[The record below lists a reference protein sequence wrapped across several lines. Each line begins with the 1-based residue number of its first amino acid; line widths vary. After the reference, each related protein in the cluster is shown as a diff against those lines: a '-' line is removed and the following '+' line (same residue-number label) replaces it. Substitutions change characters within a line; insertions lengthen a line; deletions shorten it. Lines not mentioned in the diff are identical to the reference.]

1 MSETFPTQAR
11 VVIVGGGIIGCSVA
25 YHLVKLGWR
34 DVVLL
39 ERGKLT
45 CGTSWHAAGLVMQL
59 RATATMTELCRY
71 TAKLLEE
78 LKAESGQDTGFRR
91 NGSLPVARS
100 AARLTEIGRLVALGR
115 YFGVEAHMLSPRE
128 VKERYPALDERR
140 IVGGAFIPGDGQ
152 TNPVDTANA
161 YAKVARK
168 GGARIFEGVSVTG
181 FRLRNGAVAG
191 VATERGEI
199 ACEVAVNCAG
209 AWARQVGA
217 LAGVAVPLYAAE
229 HMYVTTEP
237 SSAATSGLPVLRDT
251 DGTVYVKEDAGKF
264 VVGCFEPEAKPLSM
278 RALPERFEFGELAED
293 WEHFEEPMS
302 KAIEIIPALE
312 TLGIRHFM
320 NGPES
325 FTPDNRFV
333 LGEAPALRNFYVAAG
348 FNSQGVLSSG
358 GVGRSL
364 AAWIAAGEPDMDL
377 SEIDIARFHPFQV
390 NRSYLRTRIR
400 ETVGLLYAMHW
411 PYRQM
416 QSARG
421 VRRSPLHERLAQRG
435 ACFGEAAGWER
446 ANWYAPP
453 GTAPAYEYAYGRQ
466 NWFEHSA
473 AEHRAAREA
482 VALFDQSSFAKYLL
496 QGRDAQAVLQRL
508 CANDVA
514 VAPGR
519 IVYTAMLNERGGIES
534 DLTVTRLA
542 EDAFFIVSIA
552 ASQTRD
558 FERIRRHM
566 PADARAVLTDV
577 TSAYAVLNVQ
587 GPRSADLLSKFTQDL
602 ENQALRTMREIDV
615 GDARAWALRISYVGE
630 PGWELYVPSEFA
642 VNVYDALVAAGEA
655 FGLRHAGYHA
665 LDSLRLE
672 KGYRSWGHD
681 LSPADTPLEA
691 GLGFAVAFG
700 KKAGFIGREALLR
713 QREAGVKRRLLSFT
727 LDDPRRLL
735 FHDEPIYCDGRVAGR
750 ITSGAFGHTLGRAV
764 GLGYVQLKEGNP
776 KYEIDVAGE
785 RIAASVRK

>member
-1 MSETFPTQAR
+1 MSSTFPTQAR

-59 RATATMTELCRY
+59 RATATMTALCRY
-71 TAKLLEE
+71 TAKLLED

-91 NGSLPVARS
+91 NGSLPIARTPE
-100 AARLTEIGRLVALGR
+100 RLTEIKRLVALGG
-115 YFGVEAHMLSPRE
+115 YFGVEAHVLDARE

-152 TNPVDTANA
+152 TNPVDTTSA

-168 GGARIFEGVSVTG
+168 GGARIFEGVAVTG
-181 FRLRNGAVAG
+181 FRLRSGAIAAVA
-191 VATERGEI
+191 TDRGEV

-217 LAGVAVPLYAAE
+217 LAGVAIPLYAAE

-278 RALPERFEFGELAED
+278 RTLPARFEFGELPPD
-293 WEHFEEPMS
+293 WEHFEGPMS
-302 KAIEIIPALE
+302 RAIEIIPALE

-333 LGEAPALRNFYVAAG
+333 LGEAPVLKNFYVAAG

-358 GVGRSL
+358 GVGRAL
-364 AAWIAAGEPDMDL
+364 AAWIAEGEPDMDL

-390 NRSYLRTRIR
+390 NRHYLRTRTR

-411 PYRQM
+411 PFRQM
-416 QSARG
+416 ESARG

-453 GTAPAYEYAYGRQ
+453 GAAPAYEYAYGRQ
-466 NWFEHSA
+466 NWFEHAA

-496 QGRDAQAVLQRL
+496 QGRDAEGVLQRL

-514 VAPGR
+514 VPPGR
-519 IVYTAMLNERGGIES
+519 IVYTAMLNRRGGIEA

-558 FERIRRHM
+558 FERIRRHI
-566 PADARAVLTDV
+566 PPDASAVLTDV
-577 TSAYAVLNVQ
+577 TSAYAVLNLQ
-587 GPRSADLLSKFTQDL
+587 GPRSADLLAKFTEDVN
-602 ENQALRTMREIDV
+602 NQALRTMRQIDL

-630 PGWELYVPSEFA
+630 PGWELNVPSEFA
-642 VNVYDALVAAGEA
+642 VNAYDALVAAGAE

-672 KGYRSWGHD
+672 KGCRSWGHD

-700 KKAGFIGREALLR
+700 KKADFIGREALLR
-713 QREAGVKRRLLSFT
+713 QREAGVKRRLVSFT
-727 LDDPRRLL
+727 LDDPERLL
-735 FHDEPIYCDGRVAGR
+735 FHDEPIYCEGRVVGR

-764 GLGYVQLKEGNP
+764 GLGYVELPLGRQ
-776 KYEIDVAGE
+776 YEIDIAGE
-785 RIAASVRK
+785 RVPASVRK

>member
-1 MSETFPTQAR
+1 VSEAFPAQAR

-39 ERGKLT
+39 ERGRLT

-91 NGSLPVARS
+91 NGSLPVART
-100 AARLTEIGRLVALGR
+100 AARLTEIARLVALGR
-115 YFGVEAHMLSPRE
+115 YFGVEAHMLGPRE

-161 YAKVARK
+161 YARVARK

-229 HMYVTTEP
+229 HMYVSTEP

-278 RALPERFEFGELAED
+278 RTLPERFEFGELAED
-293 WEHFEEPMS
+293 WEHFAPPLS

-333 LGEAPALRNFYVAAG
+333 LGEAPALKNFYVAAG

-390 NRSYLRTRIR
+390 NRGYLRTRIR

-421 VRRSPLHERLAQRG
+421 VRRSPLHERLARRG
-435 ACFGEAAGWER
+435 ACFGEVAGWER
-446 ANWYAPP
+446 ANWYAAP
-453 GTAPAYEYAYGRQ
+453 GAAPAYEYAYGRQ

-496 QGRDAQAVLQRL
+496 QGRDAEAVLQRL

-519 IVYTAMLNERGGIES
+519 IVYTAMLNRRGGIEA

-558 FERIRRHM
+558 FERIRRHI
-566 PADARAVLTDV
+566 PPDARAVLTDV
-577 TSAYAVLNVQ
+577 SSAYAVLNVQ
-587 GPRSADLLSKFTQDL
+587 GPRSGDLLAGFDKL
-602 ENQALRTMREIDV
+602 ENPYGTMKEIDV

-630 PGWELYVPSEFA
+630 LGWELYVPSEFA
-642 VNVYDALVAAGEA
+642 LNAYDALVAAGEEL
-655 FGLRHAGYHA
+655 GLRHAGYHA

-700 KKAGFIGREALLR
+700 KKAEFIGREALLR
-713 QREAGVKRRLLSFT
+713 QREAGVKRRLVSLT
-727 LDDPRRLL
+727 LDDPQRLL
-735 FHDEPIYCDGRVAGR
+735 FHDEPIYCDGKLVGR

-764 GLGYVQLKEGNP
+764 ALGYVQVPLGKH
-776 KYEIDVAGE
+776 YEIDIAGE
-785 RIAASVRK
+785 RVPASVRK

>member
-1 MSETFPTQAR
+1 MSEAFPTQAR

-39 ERGKLT
+39 ERGRLT

-91 NGSLPVARS
+91 NGSLPVART
-100 AARLTEIGRLVALGR
+100 AARLTEIARLVALGR
-115 YFGVEAHMLSPRE
+115 YFGVEAHMLGPRE

-152 TNPVDTANA
+152 TNPVDTTSA
-161 YAKVARK
+161 YAKAARK

-181 FRLRNGAVAG
+181 FRLRHGAVAG

-390 NRSYLRTRIR
+390 NRRYLRTRVR

-421 VRRSPLHERLAQRG
+421 VRRSPLHERLASRG

-453 GTAPAYEYAYGRQ
+453 GAAPAYEYAYGRQ

-558 FERIRRHM
+558 FERIRRHI

-587 GPRSADLLSKFTQDL
+587 GPRSADLLARFDKL
-602 ENQALRTMREIDV
+602 ENPYGTMKEIDV
-615 GDARAWALRISYVGE
+615 GDARAWAFRISYVGE
-630 PGWELYVPSEFA
+630 LGWELYVPSEFA
-642 VNVYDALVAAGEA
+642 LNAYDALVAAGEEL
-655 FGLRHAGYHA
+655 GLRHAGYHA

-727 LDDPRRLL
+727 LDDPQRLL
-735 FHDEPIYCDGRVAGR
+735 FHDEPVYCDGRVAGR

-764 GLGYVQLKEGNP
+764 GLGYVELPLGRQ
-776 KYEIDVAGE
+776 YEVDIAGE
-785 RIAASVRK
+785 RVPASVRK

>member
-1 MSETFPTQAR
+1 VSDPFPTQAR

-39 ERGKLT
+39 ERGRLT

-59 RATATMTELCRY
+59 RATATMTALCRY
-71 TAKLLEE
+71 TAQLLED

-91 NGSLPVARS
+91 NGSLPIARTPE
-100 AARLTEIGRLVALGR
+100 RLTEIKRLVALGR
-115 YFGVEAHMLSPRE
+115 YFGIEAHLLGARE

-152 TNPVDTANA
+152 TNPVDTTAA

-168 GGARIFEGVSVTG
+168 GGARILEGVAVTG
-181 FRLRNGAVAG
+181 FRTRSGAIAG
-191 VATERGEI
+191 VQTDRGEI

-237 SSAATSGLPVLRDT
+237 SGAATSGLPVLRDT

-264 VVGCFEPEAKPLSM
+264 VVGCFEPDAKPLSM
-278 RALPERFEFGELAED
+278 RSLPVPFEFGELPED
-293 WEHFEEPMS
+293 WAHFEAPMS
-302 KAIEIIPALE
+302 RAIEILPALE

-333 LGEAPALRNFYVAAG
+333 LGEAPRLRNFYVAAG

-364 AAWIAAGEPDMDL
+364 AAWIAGGEPDMDL

-390 NRSYLRTRIR
+390 NRRYLRTRTR

-416 QSARG
+416 ASARG

-435 ACFGEAAGWER
+435 ACFGEVAGWER

-453 GTAPAYEYAYGRQ
+453 GAAPAYEYAYGRQ
-466 NWFEHSA
+466 NWFGHAA

-496 QGRDAQAVLQRL
+496 QGRDAEGVLQHL

-514 VAPGR
+514 VPPGR
-519 IVYTAMLNERGGIES
+519 IVYTAMLNRRGGIEA

-558 FERIRRHM
+558 FERIRRHI
-566 PADARAVLTDV
+566 PAGAHAVLTDV

-587 GPRSADLLSKFTQDL
+587 GPRSADLLSRFTEAPQS
-602 ENQALRTMREIDV
+602 QAWRTMREIDV
-615 GDARAWALRISYVGE
+615 GDARAWAFRISYVGE
-630 PGWELYVPSEFA
+630 TGWELYVPSEFA
-642 VNVYDALVAAGEA
+642 VNACDALLDAGGE

-691 GLGFAVAFG
+691 GLAFAVAFD
-700 KKAGFIGREALLR
+700 KKADFIGREALLR
-713 QREAGVKRRLLSFT
+713 QREAGIRRRLLSFM
-727 LDDPRRLL
+727 LDDPGRLL
-735 FHDEPIYCDGRVAGR
+735 FHDEPIYGDGKVVGR

-764 GLGYVQLKEGNP
+764 GLGYVEESGPIRN
-776 KYEIDVAGE
+776 YEIDIAGE
-785 RIAASVRK
+785 RVPASVRK

>member
-1 MSETFPTQAR
+1 

-39 ERGKLT
+39 ERGRLT

-59 RATATMTELCRY
+59 RATATMTALCRY
-71 TAKLLEE
+71 TAQLLED

-91 NGSLPVARS
+91 NGSLPIARTPE
-100 AARLTEIGRLVALGR
+100 RLTEIKRLVALGR
-115 YFGVEAHMLSPRE
+115 YFGVEAHVLDARE
-128 VKERYPALDERR
+128 VKERYPALDGRR
-140 IVGGAFIPGDGQ
+140 VVGGAFIPGDGQ
-152 TNPVDTANA
+152 TNPVDTTSA
-161 YAKVARK
+161 YARVARK
-168 GGARIFEGVSVTG
+168 GGARIFEGATVTG
-181 FRLRNGAVAG
+181 FRTRNGAIAG
-191 VATERGEI
+191 VATDRGEI

-278 RALPERFEFGELAED
+278 RSLPVPFEFGELPQD
-293 WEHFEEPMS
+293 WEHFEGPMS
-302 KAIEIIPALE
+302 RAIEIIPALE
-312 TLGIRHFM
+312 ALGIRHFM

-333 LGEAPALRNFYVAAG
+333 LGEAPALKSFYVAAG

-358 GVGRSL
+358 GVGRAL
-364 AAWIAAGEPDMDL
+364 AAWIAEGEPDMDL

-390 NRSYLRTRIR
+390 NRRYLRTRTR

-416 QSARG
+416 ESARG
-421 VRRSPLHERLAQRG
+421 VRRSALHERLAQRG
-435 ACFGEAAGWER
+435 ACFGEVAGWER
-446 ANWYAPP
+446 ANWYAAP
-453 GTAPAYEYAYGRQ
+453 GAAPAYAYAYGRQ
-466 NWFEHSA
+466 NWFEHAA

-496 QGRDAQAVLQRL
+496 QGRDAESVLQRL

-514 VAPGR
+514 VPPGR
-519 IVYTAMLNERGGIES
+519 IVYTAMLNRRGGIEA

-558 FERIRRHM
+558 FERIRRHI
-566 PADARAVLTDV
+566 PADARAALTDV

-587 GPRSADLLSKFTQDL
+587 GPRSRDLLSKFD
-602 ENQALRTMREIDV
+602 NIDNPYNTMKELDV
-615 GDARAWALRISYVGE
+615 GDARAWAFRISYVGE
-630 PGWELYVPSEFA
+630 LGWELYVPSEFA
-642 VNVYDALVAAGEA
+642 VNAYDALVAAGGE

-672 KGYRSWGHD
+672 KGSRSWGHD

-691 GLGFAVAFG
+691 GLEFAVAFG
-700 KKAGFIGREALLR
+700 KQADFIGREALLR
-713 QREAGVKRRLLSFT
+713 QRETGVKRRLLSFT

-735 FHDEPIYCDGRVAGR
+735 FHDEPIYGDGRVVGR
-750 ITSGAFGHTLGRAV
+750 ITSAAFGHTLGRAV
-764 GLGYVQLKEGNP
+764 GLGYVEEPQHVKT
-776 KYEIDVAGE
+776 YEIDIAGE
-785 RIAASVRK
+785 RVPASVRK